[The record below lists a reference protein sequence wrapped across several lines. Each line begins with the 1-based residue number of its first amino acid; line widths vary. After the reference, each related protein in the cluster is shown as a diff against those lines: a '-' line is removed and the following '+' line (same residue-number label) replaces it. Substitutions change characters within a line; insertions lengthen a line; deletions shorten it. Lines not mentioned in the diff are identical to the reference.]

1 MKRLFSFV
9 LIATAALNLSA
20 LPNLSAQWVKQS
32 PYPTNLDL
40 YTVAF
45 TSPTHGFV
53 GGQNSEWDTGGG
65 LWETLEDGSTWTQR
79 DVPMSSS
86 DPINTLFFFDN
97 ELVGFGIRLRV
108 SGDRVR
114 RSWIA
119 QYRSRGRTRRILIGS
134 VEKVAPPDARKA
146 ATGTVNSTFSN
157 PSAASTAMRRP
168 CNLCSDMSFSAD

>member
-9 LIATAALNLSA
+9 LIATAALNLST

-45 TSPTHGFV
+45 SSLTHGFV

-65 LWETLEDGSTWTQR
+65 LWETLDGGSTWTQR

-86 DPINTLFFFDN
+86 DPINTLFFFDSDPRQLPEPVPEAGFRARRRQIRFRHHSQRRC
-97 ELVGFGIRLRV
+97 ELELR
-108 SGDRVR
+108 
-114 RSWIA
+114 
-119 QYRSRGRTRRILIGS
+119 T
-134 VEKVAPPDARKA
+134 
-146 ATGTVNSTFSN
+146 
-157 PSAASTAMRRP
+157 
-168 CNLCSDMSFSAD
+168 